1 MPTASDASFEP
12 GRAPADWRFPRPFGA
27 KTVAV
32 VIAALALLSFT
43 GARLDMGRMAVSS
56 LDGLLA
62 AVHLKSDSEVAAG
75 FSRIASSIFP
85 LQIEERTE
93 VARIEGFDRNRLPL
107 FSHLETVET
116 KTRRLDPLT
125 FREET
130 TTERAEVLV
139 QPVGYL
145 VHVAAKMGETL
156 EIALWGTVLAV
167 LASAPLA
174 ILGARNYTPHPLIQ
188 VAVRTFVSALR
199 ALPELVSALFLVLA
213 YGFGPIAGVLAL
225 AIHGTG
231 FLGKFYA
238 EDIENA
244 DAKPQEA
251 LRAVGASRLK
261 VLRYAVWPQ
270 VAPSY
275 VAYTLYVLDRNVR
288 MATVVGLV
296 GAGGVGQELK
306 GRYDMFNYG
315 HVGTIL
321 VAIFLLVF
329 ALDQLSSR
337 LRRLWL

>member
-167 LASAPLA
+167 RPM
-174 ILGARNYTPHPLIQ
+174 ARSPT
-188 VAVRTFVSALR
+188 ATFQTNCSPAC
-199 ALPELVSALFLVLA
+199 AAMPA
-213 YGFGPIAGVLAL
+213 
-225 AIHGTG
+225 
-231 FLGKFYA
+231 
-238 EDIENA
+238 
-244 DAKPQEA
+244 
-251 LRAVGASRLK
+251 
-261 VLRYAVWPQ
+261 
-270 VAPSY
+270 APSSPHR
-275 VAYTLYVLDRNVR
+275 APA
-288 MATVVGLV
+288 ATP
-296 GAGGVGQELK
+296 
-306 GRYDMFNYG
+306 FSC
-315 HVGTIL
+315 
-321 VAIFLLVF
+321 
-329 ALDQLSSR
+329 SSTDAPGSF
-337 LRRLWL
+337 